1 MLPPKL
7 PLANTLSALGTAKTQ
22 RVTVAV
28 HSEVGS
34 HSVRGV
40 VVLAEGV
47 AARRKREEKRYFAK
61 RHGLVLVVEMVCTR
75 SRNARSAVQA

>member
-1 MLPPKL
+1 MAHARFSLR
-7 PLANTLSALGTAKTQ
+7 TLQ
-22 RVTVAV
+22 R
-28 HSEVGS
+28 HLNSNSEVGS